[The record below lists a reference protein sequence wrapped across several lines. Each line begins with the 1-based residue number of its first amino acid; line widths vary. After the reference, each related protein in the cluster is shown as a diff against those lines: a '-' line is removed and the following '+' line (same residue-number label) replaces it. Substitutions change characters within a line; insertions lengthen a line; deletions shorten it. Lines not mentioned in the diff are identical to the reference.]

1 MSFLVDKIKSLSS
14 NRTADLTKALKRD
27 LSIAD
32 CESSCD
38 SSACDGKG
46 EMIWPQFK
54 DLDLKSPLYNSSK
67 PSNVQFLIPTSKD
80 NWKHDAVNEEFFR
93 NSVPRELDLLLKDYE
108 SAGKFGINVVNQSI
122 GDNIFDSDVITY
134 KKVEKLYVLP
144 FFITLNNVLVGELED
159 LLDILIP
166 VLANTSGF
174 HTRKQLIDH
183 LNKLF
188 EKITC
193 SASPLDLNNLLLL
206 CSHKQRDKKCGIT
219 APILKKE
226 IFKQIDEFNEASK
239 GNCVGKSDVWFTNH
253 VGGHKFQANLQI
265 YLNYKN
271 DEAESY
277 STEDGNL
284 FLWLARVAPKDCKE
298 IVQHLLV
305 KKGGQK
311 SDVKLLL
318 AEKVRCGKRFDW

>member
-1 MSFLVDKIKSLSS
+1 MSFLVDKIKSISL
-14 NRTADLTKALKRD
+14 NRSADLNEALKKD
-27 LSIAD
+27 LSIEQ
-32 CESSCD
+32 CESSCE

-54 DLDLKSPLYNSSK
+54 DLDLKTPLYNSSK
-67 PSNVQFLIPTSKD
+67 PNSIQFLIPTSKD
-80 NWKHDAVNEEFFR
+80 NWKHDAVKEEFAS
-93 NSVPRELDLLLKDYE
+93 NSVPRELDILLKDFE
-108 SAGKFGINVVNQSI
+108 GKGNFGINVVNQSI
-122 GDNIFDSDVITY
+122 GDNIFDSDVTTY

-144 FFITLNNVLVGELED
+144 FFITLNNVVVDELEE

-166 VLANTSGF
+166 VLSNTSGF

-188 EKITC
+188 DKFTC
-193 SASPLDLNNLLLL
+193 SVSPLDLNNLLLL

-226 IFKQIDEFNEASK
+226 LFNQIEKFNEENKAK
-239 GNCVGKSDVWFTNH
+239 AVGKSDVWFTNH
-253 VGGHKFQANLQI
+253 LGGHKFQANLQI

-271 DEAESY
+271 SEAESS

-284 FLWLARVAPKDCKE
+284 FIWLARVAPKDCKE

-305 KKGGQK
+305 KEGGQK
-311 SDVKLLL
+311 NDVKLLL